1 MILKPKQ
8 ELLCDILIVNKSFY
22 TCWNACPC
30 NILLSKT
37 ITHVK
42 ETGVK
47 SKEMRKLISINVD
60 EITHALSDC
69 CLYWTNNIMI

>member
-22 TCWNACPC
+22 TCWNGCPC
-30 NILLSKT
+30 NILLSKM

-47 SKEMRKLISINVD
+47 TKKSKEMHKRISINLD

-69 CLYWTNNIMI
+69 CLYWTNI

>member
-22 TCWNACPC
+22 TCWNVCPC
-30 NILLSKT
+30 NILLSKM

-47 SKEMRKLISINVD
+47 TIKVKKCISINLD

-69 CLYWTNNIMI
+69 CLYWTNI

>member
-22 TCWNACPC
+22 TCWNVCPC
-30 NILLSKT
+30 NILLSKM

-42 ETGVK
+42 ETGIK
-47 SKEMRKLISINVD
+47 K
-60 EITHALSDC
+60 
-69 CLYWTNNIMI
+69 